1 MTRYR
6 VGDPVRV
13 RVGSVTKPG
22 VITALKSFD
31 GLAVEDTAPGDR
43 VRADVRLDDSTT
55 EVTRAAA
62 FLLPPTAGPDDDVLP
77 PELGEEV

>member
-6 VGDPVRV
+6 VGDPCRV
-13 RVGSVTKPG
+13 RVGNVTKRG
-22 VITALKSFD
+22 VITALKTFD
-31 GLAVEDTAPGDR
+31 GDAVDEAAVGDR

-62 FLLPPTAGPDDDVLP
+62 FLLAPVASDDDDQLP
-77 PELGEEV
+77 PEPGEEV

>member
-6 VGDPVRV
+6 VGDPVRI
-13 RVGSVTKPG
+13 RVGNVTKPG
-22 VITALKSFD
+22 VITALKTFD
-31 GLAVEDTAPGDR
+31 GAPVEDTALGDR

-62 FLLPPTAGPDDDVLP
+62 FLLPPDSGNDDELP
-77 PELGEEV
+77 PEPGEEV